1 MQLRL
6 LRKLI
11 YRLVE
16 EGDISICDTCEY
28 NCETGCKYN
37 NSNECS
43 DRLEF
48 YKPNEK
54 VINEL

>member
-11 YRLVE
+11 YKLMVDE
-16 EGDISICDTCEY
+16 NVSICDTCEY
-28 NCETGCKYN
+28 NHGTGCKNYDKCKDN
-37 NSNECS
+37 
-43 DRLEF
+43 LEG
-48 YKPNEK
+48 YEPNEK